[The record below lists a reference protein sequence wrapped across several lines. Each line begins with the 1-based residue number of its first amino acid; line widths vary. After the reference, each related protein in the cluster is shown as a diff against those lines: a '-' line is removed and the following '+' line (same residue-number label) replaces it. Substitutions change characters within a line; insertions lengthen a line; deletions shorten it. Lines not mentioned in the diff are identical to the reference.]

1 MEKVL
6 LIEKSSNDTMKNK
19 LLTYVISFLL
29 IALGLY
35 GIYGYFNTMNNGNL
49 SIYVS
54 DASNATVSGVY
65 ITFSSIEVHG
75 NQSGWL
81 NYSTGQ
87 RTINIYGINV
97 NNSVLLGNI
106 SLQPQKYTM
115 IRIYITSVVVNMNGV
130 NVTFNLSSKFAII
143 NHPFNIQPHSQ
154 VSFIVEF
161 KLNESLNVQSKI
173 FTPYIGIVEKQ

>member
-1 MEKVL
+1 MEK
-6 LIEKSSNDTMKNK
+6 SFNDLMKNK
-19 LLTYVISFLL
+19 LLTYVIAFLL

-54 DASNATVSGVY
+54 DANSNTVSGVY

-75 NQSGWL
+75 NQSGWV
-81 NYSTGQ
+81 NYSLGQ

-106 SLQPQKYTM
+106 SLEPQKYTM

-130 NVTFNLSSKFAII
+130 NATFNLSSDFAFI
-143 NHPFNIQPHSQ
+143 NHPFTISPHSQ
-154 VSFIVEF
+154 LSFIVEF
-161 KLNESLNVQSKI
+161 KLNECLNIQSRI
-173 FTPYIGIVEKQ
+173 FTPYIGIIQKQ